1 MKTLTLK
8 TNLLALS
15 LLALLVGSLFVMSA
29 YIPEKGHDHLVYDS
43 NEEFIKVLV
52 LSAFRLD

>member
-1 MKTLTLK
+1 MKTLPLK
-8 TNLLALS
+8 AKLLALS
-15 LLALLVGSLFVMSA
+15 LLAILVGSLLVMSA

-43 NEEFIKVLV
+43 SEEFINVLV